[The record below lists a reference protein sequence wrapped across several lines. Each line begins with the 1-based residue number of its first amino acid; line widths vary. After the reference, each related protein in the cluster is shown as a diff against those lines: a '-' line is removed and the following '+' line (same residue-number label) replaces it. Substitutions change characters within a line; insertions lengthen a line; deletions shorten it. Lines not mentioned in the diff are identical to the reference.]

1 MSAHNIFTHSDISNN
16 FGLNLAD
23 ISIVP
28 LFFIEFLYAQY
39 MTTGL
44 SIYMPGVNLRYIY
57 ILLFSLINESL
68 IALYNNAMQVS
79 FLILAN
85 CHIFLYLTSFSSML
99 CKADSPSI

>member
-1 MSAHNIFTHSDISNN
+1 MSAHKFFSHSDVSNN

-44 SIYMPGVNLRYIY
+44 RIYMPGVNLRYIY
-57 ILLFSLINESL
+57 TIVLSHE
-68 IALYNNAMQVS
+68 
-79 FLILAN
+79 
-85 CHIFLYLTSFSSML
+85 
-99 CKADSPSI
+99 